1 MITYLIYRLCEYF
14 KTKDTDLEWQKG
26 RAIIATSG
34 LLVINLFTVFL
45 LINSVFFKEVNLF
58 NYLLTNSGVLNKFIV
73 IPIIICPVFIWIYY
87 LAKKR
92 LKLKIEI
99 FKSEPK
105 ENRAKNGIFIVVYII
120 LSIIALQLVGI
131 LRWTDLH

>member
-34 LLVINLFTVFL
+34 LIVINLFTVFL
-45 LINSVFFKEVNLF
+45 LVNSLFFKDVNLF
-58 NYLLTNSGVLNKFIV
+58 NYLLSSSGVLNKFIL
-73 IPIIICPVFIWIYY
+73 IPIIISPVFIIIYY
-87 LAKKR
+87 LAKTR
-92 LKLKIEI
+92 LNLNIER

-105 ENRAKNGIFIVVYII
+105 EKRRKNGVFIIVYII
-120 LSIIALQLVGI
+120 LSIISLQLVGI